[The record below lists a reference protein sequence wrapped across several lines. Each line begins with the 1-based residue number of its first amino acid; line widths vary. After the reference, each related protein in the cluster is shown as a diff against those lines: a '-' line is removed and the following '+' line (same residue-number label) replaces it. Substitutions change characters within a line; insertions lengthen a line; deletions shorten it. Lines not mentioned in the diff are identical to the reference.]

1 MMCPAGGEEPLIPNM
16 ALLIGD
22 LEAYVLPNWLY
33 VVLYVVDRGARSE
46 KALGCAKRHA

>member
-22 LEAYVLPNWLY
+22 LEAYLT
-33 VVLYVVDRGARSE
+33 SE
-46 KALGCAKRHA
+46 LIYPPSTLERM